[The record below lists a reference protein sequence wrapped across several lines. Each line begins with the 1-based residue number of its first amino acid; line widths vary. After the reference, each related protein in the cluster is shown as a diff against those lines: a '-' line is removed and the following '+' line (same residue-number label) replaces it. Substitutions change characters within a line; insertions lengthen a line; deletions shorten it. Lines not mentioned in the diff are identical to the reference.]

1 MKSVVFLACAAT
13 VLASSARAADPLC
26 WEAES
31 CDSLQAPMELIVTSS
46 NMPAGAKPEMAE
58 VSGGRFLQ
66 IAEGKGNPPK
76 VETGEVT
83 YTLTVAEAGPYYLW
97 CRVWWLGECS
107 NSFSMSVDGAPP
119 FVFGEDGT
127 YNAWHWVQAPKN
139 LKQLTLSAGK
149 HTLRIRNREDGVA
162 LDQVVLSASKRFVPV
177 GQQDVTPAPAAP

>member
-1 MKSVVFLACAAT
+1 MLCAAAFAAL
-13 VLASSARAADPLC
+13 LAAVARAAEPLC

-31 CDSLQAPMELIVTSS
+31 AGGLQAPMEMIVTAS
-46 NMPAGAKPEMAE
+46 NVPSGAKADMADA
-58 VSGGRFLQ
+58 SGGRFLQ

-76 VETGEVT
+76 VEAGEAT
-83 YTLTVAEAGPYYLW
+83 YIFTVAEAGTYHLW

-139 LKQLTLSAGK
+139 LKQLILQPGQ
-149 HTLRIRNREDGVA
+149 HTLRVRNREDGVA
-162 LDQVVLSASKRFVPV
+162 LDQLVISASKRFVPV
-177 GQQDVTPAPAAP
+177 GHQDVTSPSPAP